1 MTTTVMTIAIIMSA
15 TLIAIV
21 MMGISTALYMMLM
34 IKVALSLRF
43 TLVMIALTIVSFARM
58 SGIPFARLS
67 GAVAGTLA
75 LRWCWAIKA
84 KEQAAINDAA
94 NAIPSF
100 IMNLPNTKEQ

>member
-43 TLVMIALTIVSFARM
+43 AVVMIALTIVSFAII
-58 SGIPFARLS
+58 SGISFARI
-67 GAVAGTLA
+67 T
-75 LRWCWAIKA
+75 
-84 KEQAAINDAA
+84 
-94 NAIPSF
+94 
-100 IMNLPNTKEQ
+100 